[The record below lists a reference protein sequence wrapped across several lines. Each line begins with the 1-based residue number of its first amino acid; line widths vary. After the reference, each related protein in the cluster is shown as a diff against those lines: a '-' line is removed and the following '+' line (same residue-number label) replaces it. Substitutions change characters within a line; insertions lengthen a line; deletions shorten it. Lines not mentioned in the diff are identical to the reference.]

1 MVLSPR
7 ELIDA
12 LKLEVRI
19 LSHLVTKVTP
29 EMLDYRPTPK
39 QRSMIELLRYL
50 AMMGPMMTRFALA
63 KPGED
68 MRVMWGAVAKEVEG
82 MNLQQVAAKIASQ
95 EAEYEALLGPLTD
108 EDYRVTFQGFA
119 GLAVRGPY
127 LVTSVLG
134 GHAAYRTQL
143 FCYLKACGRE
153 ELTTTNLWR
162 GMDAPP
168 PTA

>member
-1 MVLSPR
+1 MVLSAR

-12 LKLEVRI
+12 LKHEVRV
-19 LSHLVTKVTP
+19 LSHLASKVTP

-50 AMMGPMMTRFALA
+50 AMMGPSMTRFALA

-68 MRVMWGAVAKEVEG
+68 MGAAWGALAKEVEG
-82 MNLQQVAAKIASQ
+82 MKLQQVAAKIAAQ
-95 EAEYEALLGPLTD
+95 EAEYEALLGPLSD
-108 EDYRVTFQGFA
+108 ADYEVTFQGFSGQA
-119 GLAVRGPY
+119 KRGPY

-153 ELTTTNLWR
+153 ELTTANLWR

-168 PTA
+168 KP